1 MRTKLYEKPVAVAM
15 ASRRPARRGVQGRAG
30 TVLLENVYARPGSP
44 CATWTSTIVR
54 RYGVKL
60 MTLLHTIIM
69 GPLKTNVA
77 VLGHIAFFCYKLM
90 KVLSLLHEVV
100 HTPE

>member
-60 MTLLHTIIM
+60 MTFTYMYHNYGSIENECSFSMYLYWVTL
-69 GPLKTNVA
+69 PLFAINES
-77 VLGHIAFFCYKLM
+77 
-90 KVLSLLHEVV
+90 SLINA
-100 HTPE
+100 